1 MYILTNIHCS
11 LSAERSVIIASVK
24 VFFADMTQL
33 VISGRI
39 AQQTGEIPV
48 ALIMRRERHRV
59 LAAGIQLDHGA
70 VRKVDRPGITG
81 VLRSAQDDRMAVQ
94 KQIVVEF
101 PFLLVG
107 EELLVS
113 CVSMS

>member
-1 MYILTNIHCS
+1 
-11 LSAERSVIIASVK
+11 
-24 VFFADMTQL
+24 MTQL

-107 EELLVS
+107 EELFGLLRLHV
-113 CVSMS
+113 VDINAA

>member
-1 MYILTNIHCS
+1 
-11 LSAERSVIIASVK
+11 
-24 VFFADMTQL
+24 MTQL

-48 ALIMRRERHRV
+48 ALIMRRERHHIPT
-59 LAAGIQLDHGA
+59 AGIQLDHGA

-94 KQIVVEF
+94 KQ
-101 PFLLVG
+101 
-107 EELLVS
+107 
-113 CVSMS
+113 MSAPRISLPNGALTATHTPVNGTGR